1 MRKKGFFIAL
11 YIVLV
16 LAALGFLGYQLFIQK
31 DTSNLLRPA
40 IIIIGLLAS
49 LIKVISS
56 KGKRPSAAA
65 IKKNYASLISGAFTD
80 NPAMEK
86 KFLSALQDY
95 NMDRYSSAL
104 KKLDALR
111 LNASCIAD
119 RFAIEF
125 FTALCY
131 DEQQQY
137 ETAIRHYNAA
147 LHNKEDSTAASNL
160 GLCYSRIGNDRYAI
174 DAYKRAVRADRSNP
188 FPLNNLAQLYI
199 RTGEYDEAKHYAQ
212 QALALNSRMPQAL
225 SAMAIAC
232 AMTDDQAGYEKY
244 YRQAVANGYDGS
256 KIRNYLQSL
265 KDIE

>member
-49 LIKVISS
+49 LIKVISG

-65 IKKNYASLISGAFTD
+65 VRKNYASLIAGAFTD

-225 SAMAIAC
+225 SAMASAC
-232 AMTDDQAGYEKY
+232 AMLGDREGYEKY